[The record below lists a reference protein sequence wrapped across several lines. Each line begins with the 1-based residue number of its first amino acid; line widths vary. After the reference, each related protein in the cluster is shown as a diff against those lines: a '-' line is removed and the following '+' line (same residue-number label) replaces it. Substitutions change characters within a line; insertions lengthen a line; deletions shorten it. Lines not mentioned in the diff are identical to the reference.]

1 MSPATGLHD
10 DDARRQSRHELVKLQ
25 AREFLAERDR
35 SIGARA
41 MNLENVL
48 CQIDA
53 DDCNLLHG
61 CPPFSFVAVD
71 NHDVGTQRC
80 RRGRAASTPSEIDE
94 MLARLQALSD
104 EHFNCAPDE
113 AGWAMV
119 GTLEHYASLLKRITD
134 SAFGE
139 GEHAR

>member
-1 MSPATGLHD
+1 MTTRLNPITAP
-10 DDARRQSRHELVKLQ
+10 RHELCAEK
-25 AREFLAERDR
+25 ARRNKGEPGSATGSRNRANALAAF
-35 SIGARA
+35 IGKK
-41 MNLENVL
+41 V
-48 CQIDA
+48 
-53 DDCNLLHG
+53 
-61 CPPFSFVAVD
+61 
-71 NHDVGTQRC
+71 
-80 RRGRAASTPSEIDE
+80 EIDE

-104 EHFNCAPDE
+104 DHFNCAPDE